1 MDLQEP
7 YRNVTLIHWWS
18 FLNGLNPIEDLFSFI
33 HQALP
38 RKLRVRL
45 EIKSDV
51 LIMLNEFT
59 ERNVSNVTRKGF
71 QTDQFHSYRVIV

>member
-1 MDLQEP
+1 M
-7 YRNVTLIHWWS
+7 
-18 FLNGLNPIEDLFSFI
+18 NGLNPVGDLFSFI

-71 QTDQFHSYRVIV
+71 QRDQFHSYRVIV